1 MAVKSAAVASLV
13 AVVRLFY
20 VRVVSHDEHVV
31 VTRALVM
38 SCVNRG
44 RVLHSCANFWH
55 SLLLQICCIS
65 LVSQSL
71 SDSFRSSS
79 IESPRFFVISRKET
93 LTRQSHEEF
102 AVSCLSS
109 AS

>member
-1 MAVKSAAVASLV
+1 MTVKSAAVASLV

-20 VRVVSHDEHVV
+20 VRVVSNDEHVV

-38 SCVNRG
+38 SRMDRG

-55 SLLLQICCIS
+55 TLFLQISCVS

-71 SDSFRSSS
+71 SDSLCGSSV
-79 IESPRFFVISRKET
+79 ESPRFFV
-93 LTRQSHEEF
+93 
-102 AVSCLSS
+102 VS
-109 AS
+109 